1 MKQKRKA
8 PEPEKKNQFYTDK
21 LAALAGFTIVG
32 AVTDTEGEF
41 FGLQLRAPS
50 GILSTLWLLSDDEG
64 NGPGSFDLQS

>member
-1 MKQKRKA
+1 MKRKA
-8 PEPEKKNQFYTDK
+8 PEPKKRNEFYTDK

-64 NGPGSFDLQS
+64 NGPGSFELQS